1 MTFKDRFY
9 QSYVSTHITHRKGE
23 ATLDRMRGDFPV
35 WDKHFGGL
43 LPTNPDARILDVGCG
58 HGALV
63 YWLGQ
68 RGYRNAE
75 GIDLSAEQVA
85 TAERLG
91 VGNVRRGDITGY
103 LGSRSGYYDGLI
115 LRDVIEHFSRDEILE
130 ILRLARC
137 ALRPGGTI
145 ILQVP
150 NAESPFFGRIR
161 YGDFT
166 HEIAFSASSL
176 VQVLQLTGYHRIR
189 LRSTSPVVRS
199 LPSLVRVGLWKGVEA
214 FYRLLLFA
222 EVGGGGRIVTQGII
236 AAADRPLECA

>member
-23 ATLDRMRGDFPV
+23 ATLDRLRGDFPV
-35 WDKHFGGL
+35 WDHHFGRL
-43 LPTNPDARILDVGCG
+43 LPTDRDARILDVGCG
-58 HGALV
+58 HGGLV
-63 YWLGQ
+63 YWLSQ

-91 VGNVRRGDITGY
+91 VGNVRQGNIIGY
-103 LGSRSGYYDGLI
+103 LDCRNGYYDALI

-130 ILRLARC
+130 ILRLAQR
-137 ALRPGGTI
+137 ALRPGGTVI
-145 ILQVP
+145 VQVP

-176 VQVLQLTGYHRIR
+176 VQVLQVTGYHRIR

-199 LPSLVRVGLWKGVEA
+199 LPSLVRVALWKGVEA
-214 FYRLLLFA
+214 LYRLLLFA
-222 EVGGGGRIVTQGII
+222 ELGGGQRIVTQGII
-236 AAADRPLECA
+236 AAADRPSEPA

>member
-9 QSYVSTHITHRKGE
+9 HSYVSTHITHRKGE
-23 ATLDRMRGDFPV
+23 ATLDRLRGDFPV
-35 WDKHFGGL
+35 WDNHFGGL
-43 LPTNPDARILDVGCG
+43 LPTDRDARILDVGCG
-58 HGALV
+58 HGGLV
-63 YWLGQ
+63 YWLSQ

-91 VGNVRRGDITGY
+91 VGNVRQGDITDY
-103 LGSRSGYYDGLI
+103 LSSRNGSYDALI

-130 ILRLARC
+130 ILRVARG

-145 ILQVP
+145 IVQVP

-176 VQVLQLTGYHRIR
+176 VQVLQVAGYHRIR
-189 LRSTSPVVRS
+189 LRSTNPVVRS
-199 LPSLVRVGLWKGVEA
+199 LPSLGRVALWKVVEA

-222 EVGGGGRIVTQGII
+222 ELGGGTRIVTQGII
-236 AAADRPLECA
+236 AAADRPAESV